1 MVKLKSEKRGA
12 EMALNTIVI
21 ALLVI
26 IVMVVIIFVFTSN
39 VGKTNEALS
48 DNSATTCSLTNP
60 AISILGYNEVR
71 TYSELGVQQC
81 DDSLGW
87 KRIIGVS
94 ECCGR
99 TTQDQNLE
107 TGR

>member
-39 VGKTNEALS
+39 VGKTNDALGEQREL
-48 DNSATTCSLTNP
+48 CSLNNP
-60 AISILGYNEVR
+60 VIIPLGYTEFRKINEDETTGETCLPGEERVA
-71 TYSELGVQQC
+71 GIP
-81 DDSLGW
+81 D
-87 KRIIGVS
+87 
-94 ECCGR
+94 CCFKK
-99 TTQDQNLE
+99 
-107 TGR
+107 